1 MVCER
6 CLARDSPGE
15 PPAERCGVDRLSWA
29 NHTPPSTWHP
39 RAGCRCDSFYFANR
53 RAGRD
58 CRTNRNYHSGQF
70 RSRDIAAGGQGAPL
84 APVAHAL
91 LLKHARQARLVVN
104 LGGISNVTYVP
115 KGGHFGEIQA
125 FDTGPANMVLD
136 SLMVR
141 VTDGRLLM
149 DRDGK
154 LAMKGQVDSRL
165 LGKLLAHPFL
175 SKRPPKS
182 TGREA
187 FGPDVIE
194 ELIAIQQQRRLS
206 IEDLLATC
214 SMWTAKAVGTS
225 RRWIDG
231 EIDEVVVGGGGV
243 RNRAIMS
250 HLATVFAP
258 VPVTTF
264 EALGWD
270 SK

>member
-1 MVCER
+1 
-6 CLARDSPGE
+6 
-15 PPAERCGVDRLSWA
+15 
-29 NHTPPSTWHP
+29 
-39 RAGCRCDSFYFANR
+39 
-53 RAGRD
+53 
-58 CRTNRNYHSGQF
+58 
-70 RSRDIAAGGQGAPL
+70 GAPL

-115 KGGHFGEIQA
+115 KGGHLIGGQA
-125 FDTGPANMVLD
+125 FDTGPANMVRD
-136 SLMVR
+136 RLMVS
-141 VTDGRLLM
+141 VTVGRQLM

-187 FGPDVIE
+187 FGPDGIE
-194 ELIAIQQQRRLS
+194 DLIAIKQQRRLS

-231 EIDEVVVGGGGV
+231 ETDEVAVGGGRV
-243 RNRAIMS
+243 CKRRIRC
-250 HLATVFAP
+250 T
-258 VPVTTF
+258 
-264 EALGWD
+264 
-270 SK
+270 

>member
-1 MVCER
+1 
-6 CLARDSPGE
+6 LT
-15 PPAERCGVDRLSWA
+15 PA
-29 NHTPPSTWHP
+29 
-39 RAGCRCDSFYFANR
+39 
-53 RAGRD
+53 
-58 CRTNRNYHSGQF
+58 
-70 RSRDIAAGGQGAPL
+70 
-84 APVAHAL
+84 AHAL
-91 LLKHARQARLVVN
+91 LLKHARRSRLVVN

-115 KGGHFGEIQA
+115 KGGHLSGVQA

-136 SLMVR
+136 GLMVR
-141 VTDGRLLM
+141 VTGGRLLM

-187 FGPDVIE
+187 FGPDLIE
-194 ELIAIQQQRRLS
+194 ELITIQRQRGLT

-214 SMWTAKAVGTS
+214 SMWTAKAVGAS
-225 RRWIDG
+225 RRWING

-243 RNRAIMS
+243 CNRSIMS
-250 HLATVFAP
+250 HITTVFSPA
-258 VPVTTF
+258 PVTTF

-270 SK
+270 SKMFEAVAFALLAYQTATGKWGNLPSVTGASHPVLLGTIVPNGPRWRELLPER